1 MPPSVALAR
10 CLGKLAS
17 NRKMRYLCL
26 FMLCLCPVMA
36 LAELSS
42 RLDSD
47 HDGLSDALEQSLLVK
62 FAPAFMV
69 GANDC
74 SGVPAEFL
82 PDSVTPRVEAEEA
95 TIYGQVFPA
104 ETSTVERPRVEIH
117 YYDLWQRDCGPHGHA
132 LDTEHV
138 SVLVQASRADL
149 SQATWTALYWYA
161 SAHENTVC
169 DVSQIA
175 RASTIKGKDHGA
187 RVWVSPG
194 KHASYFSSALCGG
207 GCGADHCERMV
218 RLRAG
223 APINLGEPGHPMNGS
238 AFIASRQWLLAEK
251 MATSNFPAAA
261 IARLNQL
268 PETEIASFLPGR
280 HPVQGVIAVSS
291 STEESLATS
300 GRNTSEALSS
310 ADDSTDRALARAK
323 GSTVNALGRS
333 YRKTI
338 HALGSSA
345 KHVGKALDPG
355 QKGKG
360 TK

>member
-1 MPPSVALAR
+1 
-10 CLGKLAS
+10 
-17 NRKMRYLCL
+17 
-26 FMLCLCPVMA
+26 MA
-36 LAELSS
+36 LAQLSS
-42 RLDSD
+42 RIDSD
-47 HDGLSDALEQSLLVK
+47 HDGLSDALEQRLLVK
-62 FAPAFMV
+62 FAPEYMV

-74 SGVPAEFL
+74 SGVPVEYL
-82 PDSVTPRVEAEEA
+82 PGSITPRVEAERA
-95 TIYGQVFPA
+95 TIYGQVFPVK
-104 ETSTVERPRVEIH
+104 TSIAGHRMAEIH

-138 SVLVQASRADL
+138 SVLVQASGMDL
-149 SQATWTALYWYA
+149 SDAKWKALYWYA

-175 RASTIKGKDHGA
+175 RASTLSAEHHGA
-187 RVWVSPG
+187 RIWVSPG

-218 RLRAG
+218 ALHAG
-223 APINLGEPGHPMNGS
+223 EPINLGEPGHPMNGS
-238 AFIASRQWLLAEK
+238 AFIASRQWPLAEK
-251 MATSNFPAAA
+251 MSVSNFPAVA
-261 IARLNQL
+261 ITRLNQL
-268 PETEIASFLPGR
+268 PEEDIALFLPGR
-280 HPVQGVIAVSS
+280 HPMQGVIAVSS

-300 GRNTSEALSS
+300 GRNTSAALST
-310 ADDSTDRALARAK
+310 ADDSTDRAL
-323 GSTVNALGRS
+323 STATDSTGNALGRS

-345 KHVGKALDPG
+345 KRVKKALDPG